1 MEKWQ
6 VYDENGNKINKVV
19 SDNSE
24 LHMGEYHL
32 AVEVWIVNGD
42 GQILLQ
48 QRSPAMQVLPG
59 YWGLTTGRVQLG
71 EDSITGC
78 LREVQEELGPVLQE
92 EELHF
97 LCRIPRQDDTHL
109 LWDLYKVQK
118 DVGIEALT
126 LQEEEVAQAKW
137 VSTEEFVQILEAGHI
152 YKYPE
157 IYEILEMVTT
167 KKEEQ
172 KQLDY

>member
-6 VYDENGNKINKVV
+6 VYDENGNEINKVV
-19 SDNSE
+19 SDNSA
-24 LHMGEYHL
+24 LSVGEYHL
-32 AVEVWIVNGD
+32 AVEVWIVNSH

-48 QRSPAMQVLPG
+48 QRSPAMEVLPG

-78 LREVQEELGPVLQE
+78 LREVQEELGLMLQK
-92 EELHF
+92 EELQF

-118 DVGIEALT
+118 DVCIEELT
-126 LQEEEVAQAKW
+126 LQEEEVARAKW
-137 VSTEEFVQILEAGHI
+137 VSTAEFVQILEAGKI

-157 IYEILEMVTT
+157 IYEILEMITS
-167 KKEEQ
+167 KQ
-172 KQLDY
+172 KGKAT

>member
-6 VYDENGNKINKVV
+6 VYDENGNEINKIV

-24 LHMGEYHL
+24 LYMGEYHL
-32 AVEVWIVNGD
+32 AVEVWIINSR

-48 QRSPAMQVLPG
+48 QRSYEMPILPG

-71 EDSITGC
+71 EDSLTGC
-78 LREVQEELGPVLQE
+78 LREVQEELGIALKQNEPQ
-92 EELHF
+92 F

-109 LWDLYKVQK
+109 LWDLYLVQK
-118 DVGIEALT
+118 DVETSNLT
-126 LQEEEVAQAKW
+126 LQVEEVAQAKW
-137 VSTEEFVQILEAGHI
+137 VSVDEFVQILEAGKI

-157 IYEILEMVTT
+157 IYDILDMVKIKQKG
-167 KKEEQ
+167 KK
-172 KQLDY
+172 